1 METLLDALQEGR
13 LFELPE
19 NDKTH
24 ALQFLAHII
33 EAFPEIPAGTEIV
46 ELVMAREQATNT
58 GIGQGWACPH
68 ASVPFDGDLVCV
80 VGWSPTGID
89 YGAKDGQSVKLVVM
103 FLVPTNQ
110 RSHYLREISLMAKA
124 VESFADN
131 GRLDAAQDLGEVRNY
146 LLDLVA
152 VSKETAVPDS
162 RARMIR
168 LQAKPTIEPLGL
180 TDLSNLIVEPVTLV
194 SGVGLRHVT
203 LSQHAELTELLD
215 RADGL
220 IEKLETDGI
229 YQCKEWRVLR
239 RYMTAYESG
248 RMVYKCLA
256 MRIIPGNPKAK
267 P

>member
-19 NDKTH
+19 NDKIH
-24 ALQFLAHII
+24 ALQFLAHVI

-58 GIGQGWACPH
+58 GIGKGWACPH

-80 VGWSPTGID
+80 VGWSPRGID
-89 YGAKDGQSVKLVVM
+89 YGTKDQKPVKLVVM

-110 RSHYLREISLMAKA
+110 RSHYLREVSLMAKA

-131 GRLDAAQDLGEVRNY
+131 GRLESAQDLNAVRNY
-146 LLDLVA
+146 LLDLIA
-152 VSKETAVPDS
+152 VTKETAVPDT

-168 LQAKPTIEPLGL
+168 LQAKPTIEPPVLK
-180 TDLSNLIVEPVTLV
+180 DLSNLVVEPVTLV
-194 SGVGLRHVT
+194 GGAGLRHIA
-203 LSQHAELTELLD
+203 LSQNAELTEMLD
-215 RADGL
+215 RTEGL
-220 IEKLETDGI
+220 IEKLEMDGM
-229 YQCKEWRVLR
+229 YQLKDWRVLR
-239 RYMTAYESG
+239 RNTAAYEGG

-256 MRIIPGNPKAK
+256 IRILSGKTR
-267 P
+267 

>member
-13 LFELPE
+13 LFELPDT
-19 NDKTH
+19 NKTH
-24 ALQFLAHII
+24 ALRFLAHII
-33 EAFPEIPAGTEIV
+33 EAFPEVPVGTEIV
-46 ELVMAREQATNT
+46 ELVMAREQVTNT
-58 GIGQGWACPH
+58 GLGQGWACPH
-68 ASVPFDGDLVCV
+68 ASVPFEGDLVCV

-89 YGAKDGQSVKLVVM
+89 YGTKDKQPVKLVVM

-131 GRLDAAQDLGEVRNY
+131 GRLNAAQDLGEVRNY

-168 LQAKPTIEPLGL
+168 LQAKPTIEPLVL
-180 TDLSNLIVEPVTLV
+180 NDLSNLIVEPVTLV
-194 SGVGLRHVT
+194 GGVGMRQVT

-229 YQCKEWRVLR
+229 YQCKDWRVLR
-239 RYMTAYESG
+239 RYMAAYEGG

-256 MRIIPGNPKAK
+256 MRMTSGKATVK
-267 P
+267 G